1 MGKWG
6 FALQWHRESNQIIYY
21 SEQIKEATITSV
33 DFYAKRQ
40 SMYDADYS
48 NQRKNK
54 SKGLKYILI
63 LIIYRSSEILI

>member
-1 MGKWG
+1 MGKWV
-6 FALQWHRESNQIIYY
+6 FALQWHRESNQIIYS

-48 NQRKNK
+48 NKKK
-54 SKGLKYILI
+54 SKELKYILI

>member
-1 MGKWG
+1 MGFCPSMTENLIRSYHYG
-6 FALQWHRESNQIIYY
+6 
-21 SEQIKEATITSV
+21 EQIKEATITSV

-48 NQRKNK
+48 NKKK
-54 SKGLKYILI
+54 SKELKYILI

>member
-1 MGKWG
+1 MG
-6 FALQWHRESNQIIYY
+6 FCPSMTENLIRSYHY